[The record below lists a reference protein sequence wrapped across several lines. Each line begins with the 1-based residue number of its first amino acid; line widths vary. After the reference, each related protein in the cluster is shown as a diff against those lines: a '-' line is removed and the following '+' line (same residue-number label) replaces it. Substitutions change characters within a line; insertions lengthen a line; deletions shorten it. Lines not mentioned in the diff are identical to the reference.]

1 MDNPYKSPEAKL
13 DADSQA
19 DSKSR
24 KVGYFA
30 IALWAVGFSYL
41 VGVVSYLRQGSDI
54 GKSFSGGL
62 YFSLEWLAPLL
73 VLSLVTR
80 AIVSRLGGR
89 LPFKGKVVMTAVVF
103 CLVVYGY
110 NATIQYALRMSP
122 N

>member
-13 DADSQA
+13 DADSKV

-24 KVGYFA
+24 QVGCFA

-89 LPFKGKVVMTAVVF
+89 LPFKAKVVMTAVVL

-110 NATIQYALRMSP
+110 NATIQYALRMLP